1 MGMTMLAA
9 GALSKVSNL
18 YNYQENSLDLVEF
31 NKLIKYWQEFSFY
44 SELKKETIE
53 YSKQLKQL
61 VLNMLVLEP
70 TKRMASLEV
79 HNILKN
85 YKTEIMALQK
95 FTIDER
101 YFGDVS

>member
-1 MGMTMLAA
+1 M
-9 GALSKVSNL
+9 
-18 YNYQENSLDLVEF
+18 
-31 NKLIKYWQEFSFY
+31 
-44 SELKKETIE
+44 
-53 YSKQLKQL
+53 LKQL